1 MLMRNGLRTTGIITT
16 ASVPAWLSACCLALL
31 WSLAGTAAAQQSVT
45 LDSIGFANLPGD
57 SIEIQLSFDGQ
68 PPEPSGFVLDNPAR
82 ISLDLLGVA
91 SGLNQQRFNIDSNNA
106 QSVMVLDDGSRTRL
120 VVNLDQL
127 VNYDTSLA
135 GNVLTI
141 QVGNDSGVASG
152 GVVATSEVFTGIENS
167 DDNVITDVT
176 FRRGDDE
183 EGLVVIDLSNEEVIG
198 SVEQVGARV
207 YVEFQDT
214 TVPDDLNRRFDV
226 SDFATNVSTVDVL
239 GQSGRATVV
248 IDIDGTY
255 EYVAYQT
262 GNRYTVSVRPPS
274 ADITGSEATAAYTG
288 EVTGLS
294 FQDIPVRSVLQI
306 LADYYEF
313 NLVVGDSVSGNITI
327 EMNNVPW
334 DQALEMVL
342 RTQSLDSRL
351 EGSVLYVAPADE
363 LAAQDQLE
371 LQQSQQA
378 QALAPLRT
386 EFVQVNYANAEN
398 IIALLTGQAGVGGA
412 AGAAGGAGGGAVPVA
427 GGAAGGG
434 APGGAGI
441 GGAAGALTTG
451 RILSPRG
458 SATVDERTNIIIVRD
473 TEEKLEEVRA
483 MLARLDVAV
492 RQVLIE
498 ARIVNVS
505 TDFGRDLGIRWGGAG
520 SLQTGD
526 NFRYGGSQAA
536 TLQENNNRI
545 ARQNALQEAL
555 LAGEQARIEAL
566 QNGTDPSLIE
576 ALVDQAIAG
585 IPIPVGEISFPDS
598 LAVDLGV
605 QSLEASS
612 FSIGYTGNSSLIEL
626 ELSALESSGNGE
638 VIARPKVTT
647 QDKVTAE
654 IRSGVRIPYQS
665 QAGGTAGG
673 STTEFEDAV
682 LSLQVTPQITPDG
695 RINMELQI
703 QQDSVAAGSGTVPAI
718 NTNEVTTSALVS
730 DGETIVLGGV
740 FREENTTTETKTPLL
755 GDIPY
760 VGRLFKR
767 TANQRRRTELLIFI
781 TPKIIAD
788 ITVR

>member
-1 MLMRNGLRTTGIITT
+1 MFMNNGLLNSQFTGT
-16 ASVPAWLSACCLALL
+16 AGHRWLRALGQGLCALL
-31 WSLAGTAAAQQSVT
+31 FASSALAQQSVT

-57 SIEIQLSFDGQ
+57 SIEIQLRFDGQ
-68 PPEPSGFVLDNPAR
+68 PPQPSGFVLDNPAR

-91 SGLNQQRFNIDSNNA
+91 SGLSQQRFNIDSNNA
-106 QSVMVLDDGSRTRL
+106 QSVMVLDDGTRTRL

-127 VNYDTSLA
+127 VNYETDLT
-135 GNVLTI
+135 GNTLTI
-141 QVGNDSGVASG
+141 QVGNDSGTSG
-152 GVVATSEVFTGIENS
+152 GVVGAADVFTGIESS
-167 DDNVITDVT
+167 DDNAITDVT
-176 FRRGDDE
+176 FRRGEDE
-183 EGLVVIDLSNEEVIG
+183 EGQVVIELSNDEVIG

-207 YVEFQDT
+207 YVEFMNTD
-214 TVPDDLNRRFDV
+214 VPDDLNRRFDV

-262 GNRYTVSVRPPS
+262 GSTYTVSVRPPAIDVS
-274 ADITGSEATAAYTG
+274 GGDGTAAYTG

-313 NLVVGDSVSGNITI
+313 NLVAGDAVTGNITI

-342 RTQSLDSRL
+342 RTQNLDSRL
-351 EGSVLYVAPADE
+351 EGNVLYVAPADE
-363 LAAQDQLE
+363 IAAQDQME
-371 LQQSQQA
+371 LQQAQQA
-378 QALAPLRT
+378 QALAPLYT
-386 EFVQVNYANAEN
+386 EFVQVNYADADN
-398 IIALLTGQAGVGGA
+398 ILALLTGEGSGSGA
-412 AGAAGGAGGGAVPVA
+412 AATPPPGGGAD
-427 GGAAGGG
+427 GGATSLIPSGG
-434 APGGAGI
+434 
-441 GGAAGALTTG
+441 
-451 RILSPRG
+451 ILSPRG
-458 SATVDERTNIIIVRD
+458 TATVDARTNIIIVRD

-505 TDFGRDLGIRWGGAG
+505 TDFGRDLGIRWGGSG
-520 SLQTGD
+520 SLPTGD
-526 NFRYGGSQAA
+526 NWRYGGSQAA
-536 TLQENNNRI
+536 TLEESNNI
-545 ARQNALQEAL
+545 LQRQVAMQEAL
-555 LAGEQARIEAL
+555 LAGEAARIEAL
-566 QNGTDPSLIE
+566 QNGTDPSLIQS
-576 ALVDQAIAG
+576 LVNQAIG
-585 IPIPVGEISFPDS
+585 GVPIPLGEVTFPDA

-605 QSLEASS
+605 ESPNASS
-612 FSIGYTGNSSLIEL
+612 FSIGYTGNSGLIEL

-703 QQDSVAAGSGTVPAI
+703 QQDSVAAGSGSVPAI
-718 NTNEVTTSALVS
+718 NTNEVTTSALVN

-740 FREENTTTETKTPLL
+740 FREENTTTETKTPIL

-767 TANQRRRTELLIFI
+767 TASERRRTELLIFI

-788 ITVR
+788 IAIR

>member
-1 MLMRNGLRTTGIITT
+1 MFMNDGLLNLNLLNAKKVRS
-16 ASVPAWLSACCLALL
+16 AVRWLYSSALL
-31 WSLAGTAAAQQSVT
+31 LLAGTAAAQQSVT
-45 LDSIGFANLPGD
+45 LDSIGFANMPGD
-57 SIEIQLSFDGQ
+57 AIEIQLSFDGT
-68 PPEPSGFVLDNPAR
+68 PPEPSSFVLDNPAR
-82 ISLDLLGVA
+82 ISLDLMGVM
-91 SGLNQQRFNIDSNNA
+91 SGLSQQRFNIDSNNA
-106 QSVMVLDDGSRTRL
+106 QSVMVLDDGTRTRL

-127 VNYDTSLA
+127 VNYETSLA
-135 GNVLTI
+135 GDTLTI
-141 QVGNDSGVASG
+141 QIGNDSGTSG
-152 GVVATSEVFTGIENS
+152 GVVGSTQVFTGVQDRAENA
-167 DDNVITDVT
+167 ITDVN
-176 FRRGDDE
+176 FRRGEDS
-183 EGLVVIDLSNEEVIG
+183 EGQIVINLSNDGVIG

-214 TVPDDLNRRFDV
+214 SVPDDLNRRFDV
-226 SDFATNVSTVDVL
+226 SDFATSVSTVDVL

-248 IDIDGTY
+248 IDVDGAY

-262 GNRYTVSVRPPS
+262 GTVYTVSVRPP
-274 ADITGSEATAAYTG
+274 ALDISGGDATAAYTG

-313 NLVVGDSVSGNITI
+313 NLVAGDAVTGNITI

-334 DQALEMVL
+334 DHALEMVM
-342 RTQSLDSRL
+342 RTQNLDSRL
-351 EGSVLYVAPADE
+351 EGNVLYVAPADE
-363 LAAQDQLE
+363 IAAQDQAA
-371 LQQSQQA
+371 LQQAQQA
-378 QALAPLRT
+378 QALAPLYT
-386 EFVQVNYANAEN
+386 EFVQVNYANADN
-398 IIALLTGQAGVGGA
+398 ILALLTGE
-412 AGAAGGAGGGAVPVA
+412 GAGGG
-427 GGAAGGG
+427 GANPLA
-434 APGGAGI
+434 GAGLPGADAAAPSAPTANS
-441 GGAAGALTTG
+441 GG
-451 RILSPRG
+451 ILSPRG
-458 SATVDERTNIIIVRD
+458 TATVDARTNIIIVRD

-483 MLARLDVAV
+483 MLSRLDVAV

-520 SLQTGD
+520 SLPTGD
-526 NFRYGGSQAA
+526 NWRYGGSQAA
-536 TLQENNNRI
+536 TLEESTNRTS
-545 ARQNALQEAL
+545 RQLAIQEAI
-555 LAGEQARIEAL
+555 LAGESARIEAL
-566 QNGTDPSLIE
+566 QAGTDPSLIE
-576 ALVDQAIAG
+576 ALVGQAIASV
-585 IPIPVGEISFPDS
+585 PIPTGTVTFPDS

-605 QSLEASS
+605 QSPDASS
-612 FSIGYTGNSSLIEL
+612 FSIGYTGNSGLIEL

-682 LSLQVTPQITPDG
+682 LSLEVTPQITPDG
-695 RINMELQI
+695 RINMQLQI
-703 QQDSVAAGSGTVPAI
+703 RQDSVAAGSGSVPAI
-718 NTNEVTTSALVS
+718 NTNEVTTSALVN

-740 FREENTTTETKTPLL
+740 FREESTTIETKTPLL

-767 TANQRRRTELLIFI
+767 TANERRRTELLIFI

>member
-1 MLMRNGLRTTGIITT
+1 MKKNAMKMKNGLLNLKSNAGVFWQCAVRVCVVLAAILSG
-16 ASVPAWLSACCLALL
+16 SVAW
-31 WSLAGTAAAQQSVT
+31 AQQSVT
-45 LDSIGFANLPGD
+45 LDSIGFANMPGD
-57 SIEIQLSFDGQ
+57 SIEIQLSFDGR

-91 SGLNQQRFNIDSNNA
+91 SGLAQQRFNIDSNNA
-106 QSVMVLDDGSRTRL
+106 QSVMVLDDGTRTRL

-127 VNYDTSLA
+127 VSYETNLA
-135 GNVLTI
+135 GNTLTI
-141 QVGNDSGVASG
+141 QVGNDSATSG
-152 GVVATSEVFTGIENS
+152 GVVGSAEVFTGIES
-167 DDNVITDVT
+167 DVANAITDVN
-176 FRRGDDE
+176 FRRGDEE
-183 EGLVVIDLSNEEVIG
+183 EGQVVVSLSNDQVIG

-226 SDFATNVSTVDVL
+226 SDFATSVSTVDVL

-248 IDIDGTY
+248 IDVDGAY

-262 GNRYTVSVRPPS
+262 GNVYTVSVRPPALDIS
-274 ADITGSEATAAYTG
+274 GADATAAYTG
-288 EVTGLS
+288 DVTGLS

-313 NLVVGDSVSGNITI
+313 NLVAGDAVSGNITI

-334 DQALEMVL
+334 DHALEMVL
-342 RTQSLDSRL
+342 RTQNLDSRL
-351 EGSVLYVAPADE
+351 EGNVLYVAPADE
-363 LAAQDQLE
+363 IAAQDQMQ
-371 LQQSQQA
+371 LQQAQQA
-378 QALAPLRT
+378 QALAPLYT
-386 EFVQVNYANAEN
+386 EFVQVNYAPADD
-398 IIALLTGQAGVGGA
+398 ILALLTGEGSGGGA
-412 AGAAGGAGGGAVPVA
+412 AAAAPIGGAVALPGVD
-427 GGAAGGG
+427 GAAPAAVANSGG
-434 APGGAGI
+434 
-441 GGAAGALTTG
+441 
-451 RILSPRG
+451 ILSPRG
-458 SATVDERTNIIIVRD
+458 TATVDSRTNIIIVRD

-520 SLQTGD
+520 SLPTGD
-526 NFRYGGSQAA
+526 NWRYGGSQAA
-536 TLQENNNRI
+536 TLQESNNLI
-545 ARQNALQEAL
+545 ARQLAVQEAI
-555 LAGEQARIEAL
+555 LAGENARIESL
-566 QNGTDPSLIE
+566 QTGTDPSLVE
-576 ALVDQAIAG
+576 ALVNQAIAG
-585 IPIPVGEISFPDS
+585 VPIPTGEVSFPDA

-605 QSLEASS
+605 QSTEASS
-612 FSIGYTGNSSLIEL
+612 FSIGYTGNSGLIEL

-682 LSLQVTPQITPDG
+682 LSLIVTPQITPDG

-703 QQDSVAAGSGTVPAI
+703 QQDSVAAGSGSVPAI
-718 NTNEVTTSALVS
+718 NTNEVTTSALVN

-740 FREENTTTETKTPLL
+740 FREESTTIETKTPLL

-767 TANQRRRTELLIFI
+767 TASERRRTELLIFI

>member
-1 MLMRNGLRTTGIITT
+1 MFMNEGLLKLKSTARTVWRAGITHM
-16 ASVPAWLSACCLALL
+16 VGVLLLAL
-31 WSLAGTAAAQQSVT
+31 SGTAMGQQSVT
-45 LDSIGFANLPGD
+45 LDSIGFANMPGD
-57 SIEIQLSFDGQ
+57 SIEIQLSFDGR
-68 PPEPSGFVLDNPAR
+68 PPEPSSFVLDNPAR
-82 ISLDLLGVA
+82 ISIDLMGVA
-91 SGLNQQRFNIDSNNA
+91 SGLAQQRFNIDSNNA
-106 QSVMVLDDGSRTRL
+106 QSVMVLDDGARTRL
-120 VVNLDQL
+120 VINLDQL
-127 VNYDTSLA
+127 VNFETSLA
-135 GNVLTI
+135 GNSLTV
-141 QVGNDSGVASG
+141 QVGNDTVAGG
-152 GVVATSEVFTGIENS
+152 GVVGSPEVFTGVQGGT
-167 DDNVITDVT
+167 DNAITDVT
-176 FRRGDDE
+176 FRRGDEE
-183 EGLVVIDLSNEEVIG
+183 EGQVVINLSSDEIIG

-214 TVPDDLNRRFDV
+214 SVPEDLNRRFDV

-255 EYVAYQT
+255 EYVAYQA
-262 GNRYTVSVRPPS
+262 GNVYTVSVRPPAIDVS
-274 ADITGSEATAAYTG
+274 GGDGTAAYTG

-313 NLVVGDSVSGNITI
+313 NLVAGDSVTGNITI

-334 DQALEMVL
+334 DHALEMVL

-351 EGSVLYVAPADE
+351 EGNVLYVAPADE
-363 LAAQDQLE
+363 IAAQDQLE
-371 LQQSQQA
+371 LQQAQQA
-378 QALAPLRT
+378 QALAPLYT
-386 EFVQVNYANAEN
+386 EFVQVNYANADD
-398 IIALLTGQAGVGGA
+398 ILALLTGEGSSSG
-412 AGAAGGAGGGAVPVA
+412 AGATPAGGGLAGGAGD
-427 GGAAGGG
+427 GAAPAAVTNSGG
-434 APGGAGI
+434 
-441 GGAAGALTTG
+441 
-451 RILSPRG
+451 ILSPRG
-458 SATVDERTNIIIVRD
+458 TATVDARTNIIIVRD

-520 SLQTGD
+520 SLPVGD
-526 NFRYGGSQAA
+526 NWRYGGSQAA
-536 TLQENNNRI
+536 TLEQASNSV
-545 ARQNALQEAL
+545 ARQRAIQEAI
-555 LAGEQARIEAL
+555 LAGEGARLDAL
-566 QNGTDPSLIE
+566 QSDTDPSLIA
-576 ALVDQAIAG
+576 ALVNQAIG
-585 IPIPVGEISFPDS
+585 SVPIPVGEVTFPDA
-598 LAVDLGV
+598 LAVDLG
-605 QSLEASS
+605 SEYPEASS
-612 FSIGYTGNSSLIEL
+612 FSIGYTGNSGLIEL

-682 LSLQVTPQITPDG
+682 LSLEVTPQITPDG
-695 RINMELQI
+695 RINMQLAI
-703 QQDSVAAGSGTVPAI
+703 RQDSVAASGGQVPAI
-718 NTNEVTTSALVS
+718 NTNEVTTSALVN

-740 FREENTTTETKTPLL
+740 FREESTTIETKTPVL

-767 TANQRRRTELLIFI
+767 TASERRRTELLIFI

>member
-1 MLMRNGLRTTGIITT
+1 MFMNHGLLKLTTRSHGMRRSLGVACQILF
-16 ASVPAWLSACCLALL
+16 ACLLSANAF
-31 WSLAGTAAAQQSVT
+31 AQQSVT

-82 ISLDLLGVA
+82 ISLDLVGVA
-91 SGLNQQRFNIDSNNA
+91 SGLSQQRFNIDSNNA

-127 VNYDTSLA
+127 VNYETSLA
-135 GNVLTI
+135 GNSLTI
-141 QVGNDSGVASG
+141 QVGNDSGASG
-152 GVVATSEVFTGIENS
+152 GVVGSAEVFTGIEGATENA
-167 DDNVITDVT
+167 ITDVN

-183 EGLVVIDLSNEEVIG
+183 EGQVVIDLSSDEVIG

-207 YVEFQDT
+207 YVEFMDT
-214 TVPDDLNRRFDV
+214 NVPDDLNRRFDV

-248 IDIDGTY
+248 IDVEGAY

-262 GNRYTVSVRPPS
+262 GSQYTVSVRPP
-274 ADITGSEATAAYTG
+274 ALDVTGGDATAAYTG

-313 NLVVGDSVSGNITI
+313 NLVAGDAVTGNITI

-342 RTQSLDSRL
+342 RTQNLDSRL
-351 EGSVLYVAPADE
+351 EGNVLYVAPADE
-363 LAAQDQLE
+363 IAAQDQME
-371 LQQSQQA
+371 LQQAQQA
-378 QALAPLRT
+378 EALAPLYT
-386 EFVQVNYANAEN
+386 EFVQVNYANAN
-398 IIALLTGQAGVGGA
+398 DIMALLTGGGGGA
-412 AGAAGGAGGGAVPVA
+412 AAAATPPGGGGGGEAGGATAI
-427 GGAAGGG
+427 AGGG
-434 APGGAGI
+434 GG
-441 GGAAGALTTG
+441 
-451 RILSPRG
+451 ILSARG
-458 SATVDERTNIIIVRD
+458 TATVDERTNIIIVRD

-520 SLQTGD
+520 SLPTGD
-526 NFRYGGSQAA
+526 NWRYGGSQAA
-536 TLQENNNRI
+536 TLEENNNQLE
-545 ARQNALQEAL
+545 RQLAIQEAL
-555 LAGEQARIEAL
+555 LAGEQARLDAL
-566 QNGTDPSLIE
+566 QSGTDPSLIQS
-576 ALVDQAIAG
+576 LVNQAIAG
-585 IPIPVGEISFPDS
+585 VPIPTGEVTFPDA

-605 QSLEASS
+605 ADPEASS
-612 FSIGYTGNSSLIEL
+612 FSIGYTGNSGLIEL

-703 QQDSVAAGSGTVPAI
+703 QQDSVAASSGNVPAI
-718 NTNEVTTSALVS
+718 NTNEVTTSALVN

-740 FREENTTTETKTPLL
+740 FREENTTTESKTPIL

-767 TANQRRRTELLIFI
+767 TASERRRTELLIFI

-788 ITVR
+788 IAIR